1 MHCFKDII
9 NNRKYF
15 LHFIRLL
22 LPPKSPI
29 LPNLGGDPY
38 TYYNCSCSTVRNVA
52 VRNASNIKQC
62 RSSKNYNDNNNNN
75 KTLYY
80 KS

>member
-38 TYYNCSCSTVRNVA
+38 HKPQEMTCTYTKKKYFFSP
-52 VRNASNIKQC
+52 NIVEAHLKGI
-62 RSSKNYNDNNNNN
+62 
-75 KTLYY
+75 
-80 KS
+80 

>member
-38 TYYNCSCSTVRNVA
+38 CMYTYIHVCMYMYTYMYVCILYT
-52 VRNASNIKQC
+52 
-62 RSSKNYNDNNNNN
+62 YMLNDF
-75 KTLYY
+75 
-80 KS
+80 